1 MESQSNPKHLGLR
14 IAYKYFDQAR
24 VKDFLSGTFLMIDD
38 GLGEKQAALDIQHIE
53 VGALPEDPDED
64 GYIEL
69 RELAEY
75 IKWCKDPDKV
85 KDGAE

>member
-1 MESQSNPKHLGLR
+1 
-14 IAYKYFDQAR
+14 
-24 VKDFLSGTFLMIDD
+24 MIDD

-53 VGALPEDPDED
+53 VGPLPEDPDEG

-75 IKWCKDPDKV
+75 IKWWKDPDKE
-85 KDGAE
+85 KEYSE